1 MKNPTMLYKH
11 PGAHEIHGDKFD
23 YVVVDDHE
31 VDQAKKDGWSLTTTE
46 AKAKTKAPAKSA
58 EAVADDN
65 APPTRE
71 ELEAKATELGI
82 KFDGRT
88 SDSKLGGLI
97 AKALEA

>member
-11 PGAHEIHGDKFD
+11 PGAHEMHGDKFD
-23 YVVVDDHE
+23 YIVVDEQD
-31 VDQAKKDGWSLTTTE
+31 VDQAKKDGWHLTTTE
-46 AKAKTKAPAKSA
+46 AKAKTKDQAKTA

-65 APPTRE
+65 AAPTRE

-88 SDSKLGGLI
+88 SDTKLGSLI